1 MPSSGVARGGAIGQ
15 LPNNLKVIA
24 QGFFEILPIAQGR
37 KMLIP
42 MYIRTSK

>member
-1 MPSSGVARGGAIGQ
+1 MESSGVARGAIGQ

-24 QGFFEILPIAQGR
+24 QGFFEMLPIAQCR

-42 MYIRTSK
+42 MYVRRSK